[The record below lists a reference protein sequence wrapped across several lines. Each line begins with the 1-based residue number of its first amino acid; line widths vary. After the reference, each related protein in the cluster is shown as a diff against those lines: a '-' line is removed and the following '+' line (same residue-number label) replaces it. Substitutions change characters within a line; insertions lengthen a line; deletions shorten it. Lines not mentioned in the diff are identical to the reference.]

1 MWMMMAQLNLHML
14 RIFHKYMVSV
24 MEAVKMKA
32 VKMMNP
38 TKMQCSAEF
47 WEHSSYP
54 KAMERV

>member
-1 MWMMMAQLNLHML
+1 
-14 RIFHKYMVSV
+14 MVSV